1 VRRSN
6 IVRVDRFD
14 EMYDR
19 DIEMVMSGGTP
30 ANTDLLPLRELVA
43 ELRSLAATPVS
54 QELIDFH
61 ATEAA
66 AVVIERQARVVAE
79 NQTGQGRVSARG
91 LRRRA
96 MTTAVSLA
104 MLLGVTGMAWA
115 ADGAV
120 PGDWNYG
127 LDRALE
133 SIGIGAGGS
142 AERHAEEQ
150 SLAADQPAAP
160 AETGIPDGSVGQPNP
175 PDRPTGLDRALTAV
189 TQHPGESGNN
199 AYLRRRAP
207 EVLLYLNTTDHF
219 DGAVVAVIARGDAPG
234 AEHAGPPEDKGKPE
248 DAGPPEDKGKP
259 EDAGPPEGKAKP
271 SD

>member
-1 VRRSN
+1 VRRSS

-14 EMYDR
+14 ELYDR
-19 DIEMVMSGGTP
+19 DIEMVISGGTP
-30 ANTDLLPLRELVA
+30 ANTDLLPLREFVA

-54 QELIDFH
+54 QELVDFH
-61 ATEAA
+61 AAEAA
-66 AVVIERQARVVAE
+66 TVVTERRARVVAE
-79 NQTGQGRVSARG
+79 NQTGQGRASKGG

-104 MLLGVTGMAWA
+104 MLLGATGLAWA
-115 ADGAV
+115 ADGAE

-150 SLAADQPAAP
+150 SLAADQPAEP
-160 AETGIPDGSVGQPNP
+160 AETESPEGSVGQPDP
-175 PDRPTGLDRALTAV
+175 PDGPTGLDRALTAV
-189 TQHPGESGNN
+189 TQHPGESSNN

-207 EVLLYLNTTDHF
+207 EVLLYLNTTDHV
-219 DGAVVAVIARGDAPG
+219 DGAVVAAIARGDAPG
-234 AEHAGPPEDKGKPE
+234 AKKAGPPEDNGKPENAGPPEDNGKPENAGPPEDKGKP
-248 DAGPPEDKGKP
+248 
-259 EDAGPPEGKAKP
+259 